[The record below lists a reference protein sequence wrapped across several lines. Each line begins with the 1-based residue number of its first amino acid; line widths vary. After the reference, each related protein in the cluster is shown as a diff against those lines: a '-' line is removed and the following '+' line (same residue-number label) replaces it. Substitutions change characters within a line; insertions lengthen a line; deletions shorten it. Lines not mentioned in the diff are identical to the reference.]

1 MKCKLLLDE
10 NIPPRKNLVRLNS
23 RFNIR
28 HISEDYHK
36 SGISDQEVFTIAEK
50 EGRIIVTFNE
60 KDFVANQRKK
70 SGLIALSPNLTT
82 EEIDTKITSLLTS
95 KKNCPFIGKYIRIT
109 KKRIIITQT
118 ANSRSK

>member
-10 NIPPRKNLVRLNS
+10 NIPPRKSLVRLNS
-23 RFNIR
+23 RFSLEHIR
-28 HISEDYHK
+28 EDYHK
-36 SGISDQEVFTIAEK
+36 SGILDKEVFAIAEK

-60 KDFVANQRKK
+60 KDFAANHRKK

-95 KKNCPFIGKYIRIT
+95 KKDCPFIGKYIRIT
-109 KKRIIITQT
+109 KTKTTIVPP
-118 ANSRSK
+118 

>member
-10 NIPPRKNLVRLNS
+10 NIPPRRNLVRLNS
-23 RFNIR
+23 RFILEHIR
-28 HISEDYHK
+28 EDYHK
-36 SGISDQEVFTIAEK
+36 SGISDREVFAIAEK
-50 EGRIIVTFNE
+50 EGKIIVTFNE
-60 KDFVANQRKK
+60 KDFAANHRKK

-109 KKRIIITQT
+109 KTKTTVIPTE
-118 ANSRSK
+118 